1 MLVEETCEGNF
12 LWMQKHQNFAGTSF
26 HEFIKK
32 LRTRDNFFPEG
43 FFINFVFFTSRVFRN
58 IFKLFVLNAAF
69 LYPLKHQKTLR
80 FSDVFRGSRK
90 GALGK
95 NGLSSF
101 SLPSC
106 TSYCSY
112 KTYLLLLFITSGLLV
127 NSYTKIYQIM
137 EKLLN
142 CCLTLTLLKVFSV
155 KKINSLDKID
165 QFLVKMR

>member
-1 MLVEETCEGNF
+1 
-12 LWMQKHQNFAGTSF
+12 MQKHQNFAGTSF

-32 LRTRDNFFPEG
+32 LQTRDSFFPEG

-69 LYPLKHQKTLR
+69 LYPLKTSEDL
-80 FSDVFRGSRK
+80 K